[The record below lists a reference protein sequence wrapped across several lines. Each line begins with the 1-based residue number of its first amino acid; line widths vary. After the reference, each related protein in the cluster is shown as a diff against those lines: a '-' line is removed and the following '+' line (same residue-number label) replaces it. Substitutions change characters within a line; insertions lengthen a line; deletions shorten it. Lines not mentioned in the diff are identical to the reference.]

1 MDINKTIEALES
13 HEAVRQKLESII
25 NNDMKNDQVLRN
37 SLINKRDFLERQIN
51 QLEEKDREHSL
62 LEKQLLEK
70 EKLRDLSN
78 LHREIDKR
86 SSYTKFK

>member
-62 LEKQLLEK
+62 LEKQLFEK